1 MEKRQ
6 DFVLGLLFVGLGI
19 AAAWMATDYN
29 GASGN
34 YPMVLGL
41 ILALLGGAVTVRAV
55 RFGRNEARALIDAP
69 AQMIIAAVIATIYVA
84 LVVPLGF
91 YTASFLLMLAL
102 PMALG
107 FRQAVYALVVA
118 LVFMVLIYLVF
129 SVLLEKPLPRDAL
142 LSLFASGA

>member
-1 MEKRQ
+1 MITDVTSPRAMLRLSGAISGKRRSAS
-6 DFVLGLLFVGLGI
+6 LPRSAMSIMAIGI
-19 AAAWMATDYN
+19 ST
-29 GASGN
+29 
-34 YPMVLGL
+34 
-41 ILALLGGAVTVRAV
+41 
-55 RFGRNEARALIDAP
+55 

-107 FRQAVYALVVA
+107 FRQLVYALIVA

-129 SVLLEKPLPRDAL
+129 SVLLEKPLPREAL
-142 LSLFASGA
+142 LSLFAAGA